1 MTMTEDPVKPSVR
14 LFNIVTSTLRVN
26 VVMQASPVTQ
36 VAQAETAALV
46 TKDHVDLLDSQD
58 PQAHREIKDYRDP
71 KDHRDNQETED
82 NLDSQDNQEKGVG
95 H

>member
-1 MTMTEDPVKPSVR
+1 MTMTEDSVIPSVR
-14 LFNIVTSTLRVN
+14 LFNIVTSTLRVFA
-26 VVMQASPVTQ
+26 VTQASPVTQ

-58 PQAHREIKDYRDP
+58 PQAHREIKDYKDP

-82 NLDSQDNQEKGVG
+82 NLDSQDNPEREVG